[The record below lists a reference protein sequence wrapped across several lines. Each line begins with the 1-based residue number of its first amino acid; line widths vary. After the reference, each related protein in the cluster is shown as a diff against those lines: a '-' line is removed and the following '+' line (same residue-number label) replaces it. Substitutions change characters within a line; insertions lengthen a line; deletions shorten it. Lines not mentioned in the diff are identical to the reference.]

1 METFSTNEIIQAD
14 LMEAFHR
21 FFGLNIIE
29 SVPIQRGWL
38 NLKWKITTNNG
49 TFLLKQYNKQR
60 YKDYNFDDLLRAFS
74 QQERLHGLGL
84 ACPRLFNHEGQVF
97 MESERRERFLVM
109 EFCPG
114 TLVSPGEANVY
125 QLYELGKATG
135 KMHHWLNDGTIRS
148 KSTPKLVLSSRKE
161 RLAHWDSVWKQAEEA
176 DKKELLAD
184 IETQRK
190 ATEMIPIEIMDAPPP
205 GWAHRDLWA
214 DNVLFNDDK
223 LSAIL
228 DFDRLD
234 YDYPQLDIARAVM
247 SFAWDKQLKL
257 PLVSAF
263 MAGYREEHTLVEGCL
278 TRSLQWL
285 WYMESVWWIK
295 ANMDEHSVPIRFAK
309 EMNWFARNY
318 KVLPDLLADM

>member
-1 METFSTNEIIQAD
+1 METFSTNEIIQVD
-14 LMEAFHR
+14 LMEAFHQ

-109 EFCPG
+109 EFCSG
-114 TLVSPGEANVY
+114 TLVSPGEANIH

-135 KMHHWLNDGTIRS
+135 KMHRWLNDGTLRS
-148 KSTPKLVLSSRKE
+148 KSTTKLVLSSREE

-190 ATEMIPIEIMDAPPP
+190 ATEMIHIEMMDAHSP

-263 MAGYREEHTLVEGCL
+263 MVGYREEHTMVEGCL

-285 WYMESVWWIK
+285 WYMESVWWIN

-309 EMNWFARNY
+309 EMNWLARNY